1 MKAENEVMVTGD
13 DASGGYDLA
22 QHLVGLG
29 HKRVA
34 MLGKPPHRGAF
45 DRVFGFTKALS
56 KAGITLSEE
65 LIVAARNDEEVKVGV
80 EKLLGLSSPPTAI
93 FAYQDSLAALV
104 YKHLGEAGVSIPHE
118 MTVVGF
124 DDLELATY
132 LSPPLT
138 TVGRHIEPLASEFVR
153 LLIERIQGNSTDRA
167 PQHIVI
173 TPRLVVR
180 ASCAPPRQAALK
192 DFSK

>member
-1 MKAENEVMVTGD
+1 MKA
-13 DASGGYDLA
+13 
-22 QHLVGLG
+22 
-29 HKRVA
+29 R
-34 MLGKPPHRGAF
+34 
-45 DRVFGFTKALS
+45 
-56 KAGITLSEE
+56 I
-65 LIVAARNDEEVKVGV
+65 EVKVGG

-93 FAYQDSLAALV
+93 FAYHDSLAALV

-153 LLIERIQGNSTDRA
+153 LLIERIRGNSTDRA

-180 ASCAPPRQAALK
+180 TSCAPPRQAALK